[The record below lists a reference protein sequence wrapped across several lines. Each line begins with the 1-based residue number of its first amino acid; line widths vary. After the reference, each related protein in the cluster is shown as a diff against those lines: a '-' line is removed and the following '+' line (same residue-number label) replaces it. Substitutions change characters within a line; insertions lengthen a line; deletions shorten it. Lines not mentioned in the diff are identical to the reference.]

1 MTGYFRD
8 PEATRA
14 AFDREGWFHTGD
26 LARVDAEGFFTI
38 VDRLKDMYISGG
50 ENVFPA
56 EVEAALH
63 EHPAVAQCAVI
74 AVPDERWGQAG
85 LAFVVRQPGAQVTEH
100 ELLAHAASRL
110 ARYKLPRSIQFR
122 DALPMSGAGKVMKR
136 ALREEIANAD
146 MPGVEPA
153 DPSIKPDTMPGRRI

>member
-1 MTGYFRD
+1 VY
-8 PEATRA
+8 P
-14 AFDREGWFHTGD
+14 
-26 LARVDAEGFFTI
+26 V
-38 VDRLKDMYISGG
+38 
-50 ENVFPA
+50 

-63 EHPAVAQCAVI
+63 EHPAVAQCAVL

-136 ALREEIANAD
+136 ALREEIAGT
-146 MPGVEPA
+146 PGVEPA
-153 DPSIKPDTMPGRRI
+153 ELSFGTETMPERNDG